1 MMQFT
6 GYNWYAFSITHKHAA
21 AEERQNFVLSEE
33 EFTRYFEEIFPS
45 NECAG
50 FIINTCNRTSFFLFG
65 KHPEIIEKDFLQKSG
80 YHDIYEIGDRYI
92 GKKAINYLFEV
103 MAGLDSQILGDFEIV
118 GQMKAA
124 FEKSKAK
131 GAGLGIIEK
140 VVNQAI
146 FSSRRIKNET
156 GLSGGTSSTS
166 YAAVQ
171 FLKSSLPDL
180 SEAKILVLGMGQI
193 GTRTL
198 DNLVAE
204 KGAKNIFIANRSK
217 AKTDKQAALHKVQAL
232 SWDEAFEKIG
242 EFDAIVSAVS
252 APYPVFTRAI
262 FSKIN
267 ATCIVDLSIPFS
279 IANDIQTE
287 LNIEIAN
294 VDLLG
299 SIVATQ
305 MEQRKKW
312 VPRAHEII
320 REELDKH
327 KEWELAVD
335 AVPIIKELQRRLHA
349 EWSSKHTDL
358 EKIERISAKIEARL
372 FERIRR
378 NPKELKELKKQLYGR
393 S

>member
-1 MMQFT
+1 MCWLKF
-6 GYNWYAFSITHKHAA
+6 
-21 AEERQNFVLSEE
+21 
-33 EFTRYFEEIFPS
+33 
-45 NECAG
+45 
-50 FIINTCNRTSFFLFG
+50 NTCNRTSFFLFG

-124 FEKSKAK
+124 FETSKAQ

-217 AKTDKQAALHKVQAL
+217 AKTDKQAALHKVQDL

-267 ATCIVDLSIPFS
+267 AT
-279 IANDIQTE
+279 
-287 LNIEIAN
+287 
-294 VDLLG
+294 
-299 SIVATQ
+299 
-305 MEQRKKW
+305 
-312 VPRAHEII
+312 
-320 REELDKH
+320 
-327 KEWELAVD
+327 
-335 AVPIIKELQRRLHA
+335 
-349 EWSSKHTDL
+349 
-358 EKIERISAKIEARL
+358 
-372 FERIRR
+372 
-378 NPKELKELKKQLYGR
+378 
-393 S
+393 